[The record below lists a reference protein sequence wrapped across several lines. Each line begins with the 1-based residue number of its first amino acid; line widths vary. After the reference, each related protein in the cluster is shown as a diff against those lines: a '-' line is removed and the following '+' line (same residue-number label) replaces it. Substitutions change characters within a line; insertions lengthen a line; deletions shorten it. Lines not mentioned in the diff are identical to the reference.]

1 MKNIFPISL
10 SKIAAAVI
18 IILSLFGSQQIF
30 AQQIIGSYPS
40 IDGGFEAQSNG
51 NLTTAGSIAQGVQS
65 TAWTRTASTN
75 ITATVTGT
83 GGRSG
88 PKYFTWSST
97 NASAQRA
104 NSPTTA
110 DNTISNSTSYV
121 IQYFYR
127 TTAVPSGT
135 GYAISADNTS
145 NTTTAT
151 STLANTAGAWTKVS
165 FVISTNNVAVVTPRY
180 GLIQPLR
187 TGAAANGVAVDLD
200 DVVLY
205 AGTAAD
211 VTAPASPGAVT
222 AAGALGGVNV
232 SWGAAAGTDGGG
244 YVVVRYA
251 GTAPAASD
259 DPNQNGIYAVGN
271 IIAGAV
277 TGTVRYIGTGT
288 SFTDNTNIAG
298 ATDYYYKVY
307 TVDKAFNYSDESV
320 STPVQATPAYFYY
333 KGTGSL
339 AATGSWGLNA
349 DGTGT
354 SPADFTTDNQTF
366 EIRNTIA
373 VSTDAAWIVSG
384 ANSKVILG
392 NAATP
397 APAITLTLTAGNP
410 ITTNSTSFDISQ
422 PSSGH
427 HKIIYQNPTVLSLG
441 NVNDPAPDITYDGV
455 TISTA
460 TTKTYGNIE
469 LINNSDVTFSN
480 IATFNTLLVNTGNA
494 FTAASTGNINISG
507 GGSVIINGIFRTAR
521 QGGLTGVT
529 GAITFTS
536 TPNITLGASSLID
549 YNRNGALTQA
559 INAVS
564 YANLTISGTSP
575 KTIEAGP
582 LKIAGD
588 FISTTTGVINTAV
601 SSVEFNGSAA
611 QSIPAF
617 TFNDLKINNAAGVTM
632 STVNVGGILSLT
644 SGVVTT
650 TGVLTLDVNA
660 SVAGGSNTSYIDGV
674 LTKLTNTSAA
684 FLFPMGKTGAYRP
697 VTLTPASAA
706 AGSYT
711 AGYFKNAQGT
721 VALTPPL
728 VGINTDEYWNVT
740 KNSGPDASVSLPY
753 NNSTDVSWGGTAPN
767 PSSEIVVA
775 HLPAALWTD
784 ETGTTGTV
792 LPGTAPS
799 GTVTSQAMSSFSPF
813 TFGVRLTAVVPLTLT
828 DISVARVS
836 KQPLLSWRVSNEINM
851 LKYET
856 EKSYNGIDF
865 SFAGTVTSLNSTIEK
880 TYSWVDPKEQA
891 GTNYYR
897 LKMINTDGSFTY
909 SKVVSLKNNFSD
921 QITLSPNPVVSVA
934 TLSNLKSERNVN
946 VIITNPEGKTVK
958 TIFVAKGLLQKQ
970 IDLSDL
976 SAGIYFLKIIDGEQ
990 LTTLKIVK
998 Q

>member
-1 MKNIFPISL
+1 MKNIFTNSF
-10 SKIAAAVI
+10 SKLTVAIAVI
-18 IILSLFGSQQIF
+18 LFLFVSQNTF
-30 AQQIIGSYPS
+30 AQQVIGSYPS
-40 IDGGFEAQSNG
+40 IDGGFEAQANG
-51 NLTTAGSIAQGVQS
+51 NLTTLGSIAQGAQS
-65 TAWTRTASTN
+65 AAWTRTASTN
-75 ITATVTGT
+75 ITATITAA

-104 NSPTTA
+104 NSPTTT
-110 DNTISNSTSYV
+110 DNTVSNSTSYV

-127 TTAVPSGT
+127 TIAVPSGT

-145 NTTTAT
+145 NTATAT
-151 STLANTAGAWTKVS
+151 STLANTGGVWTKAS
-165 FVISTNNVAVVTPRY
+165 FVISTNNVAVASPRY

-187 TGAAANGVAVDLD
+187 TAANANGVAVDLD

-205 AGTAAD
+205 AGTVAD
-211 VTAPASPGAVT
+211 VAAPASPGAVT
-222 AAGALGGVNV
+222 ATGALGGVSV

-251 GTAPAASD
+251 GSAPAASD

-271 IIAGAV
+271 SINGAA

-288 SFTDNTNIAG
+288 SFTDNAGIAG

-307 TVDKAFNYSDESV
+307 TVDKAFNYADESV
-320 STPVQATPAYFYY
+320 SAPAQATPAYFYY
-333 KGTGSL
+333 KGSGSL
-339 AATGSWGLNA
+339 AATANWGLNA

-354 SPADFTTDNQTF
+354 SPADFTSDNQTF
-366 EIRNTIA
+366 EIRNTTA
-373 VSTDAAWIVSG
+373 VSTDAAWVVSG
-384 ANSKVILG
+384 VNSKVILG

-410 ITTNSTSFDISQ
+410 VTTNSTSFDISQ

-427 HKIIYQNPTVLSLG
+427 HKIIYQNAIVLSLG
-441 NVNDPAPDITYDGV
+441 NVNDPAPDITYDAV

-469 LINNSDVTFSN
+469 LINNADVTFSN
-480 IATFNTLLVNTGNA
+480 TAVFNTLLVNGGSS
-494 FTAASTGNINISG
+494 FTAASTGNITIST
-507 GGSVIINGIFRTAR
+507 GGSVVINGIFRTAR

-529 GAITFTS
+529 GAVTFTS
-536 TPNITLGASSLID
+536 APNITLGAASLID

-559 INAVS
+559 INAIS
-564 YANLTISGTSP
+564 YASLTISGSSP

-588 FISTTTGVINTAV
+588 FISSTTGAINSAV
-601 SSVEFNGSAA
+601 SSFEFNGITA
-611 QSIPAF
+611 QSIPPF
-617 TFNDLKINNAAGVTM
+617 TFNDLKINNAAGITTG
-632 STVNVGGILSLT
+632 TVNVEGILALT
-644 SGVVTT
+644 SGIVTT
-650 TGVLTLDVNA
+650 TGALTLN
-660 SVAGGSNTSYIDGV
+660 VAAGVTGGSNTSYVDGA
-674 LTKLTNTSAA
+674 LTKLTNTAAA
-684 FLFPMGKTGAYRP
+684 FSFPTGKSGSYRP

-711 AGYFKNAQGT
+711 AAYFKNAQGIT
-721 VALTPPL
+721 ALTPPL
-728 VGINTDEYWNVT
+728 VGINTDEYWDVAR
-740 KNSGPDASVSLPY
+740 NSGPDAAVSLPY
-753 NNSTDVSWGGTAPN
+753 NNSIDASWNGTPPN
-767 PSSEIVVA
+767 PSNEIVAA
-775 HLPAALWTD
+775 HLPAAFWTD
-784 ETGTTGTV
+784 ETGSTGTA
-792 LPGTAPS
+792 LPGTASS
-799 GTVTSQAMSSFSPF
+799 GTVTSQLISSFSPF

-828 DISVARVS
+828 DIFVTRAG
-836 KQPLLSWRVSNEINM
+836 KQPLLSWRVSNEVNM

-856 EKSYNGIDF
+856 EKSYNGINF
-865 SFAGTVTSLNSTIEK
+865 NFAGTVASLNSAVEK
-880 TYSWVDPKEQA
+880 TYTWADTKEQA
-891 GTNYYR
+891 GINYYR

-909 SKVVSLKNNFSD
+909 SKVVSLKNTLAE
-921 QITLSPNPVVSVA
+921 QITLSPNPVNAVT

-946 VIITNPEGKTVK
+946 VIISNPEGKTVK

-976 SAGIYFLKIIDGEQ
+976 SAGIYFLKIVDGGQ
-990 LTTLKIVK
+990 ITTLKIVK